1 VLRQLRS
8 EMGPGAGGWDC
19 NPGTGGPGATL
30 SLSVGSRLF
39 FLIPSCWCSVA
50 QSCLT
55 LCNPMDC
62 STLAPLSFTISESL
76 LKLMPI
82 ESVTPSN
89 YLILPFS
96 SCPQSFPHQGL
107 PMSQLF
113 TSGGQSIRAS
123 ALASVLPVNIRG

>member
-1 VLRQLRS
+1 MLRQLRS

-19 NPGTGGPGATL
+19 NLGTGGPGSTF

-39 FLIPSCWCSVA
+39 FLIPCCWCSVV
-50 QSCLT
+50 QSCLI
-55 LCNPMDC
+55 LCNPTDC

-82 ESVTPSN
+82 DSVMPSN

-123 ALASVLPVNIRG
+123 ASASVLPMNIQG